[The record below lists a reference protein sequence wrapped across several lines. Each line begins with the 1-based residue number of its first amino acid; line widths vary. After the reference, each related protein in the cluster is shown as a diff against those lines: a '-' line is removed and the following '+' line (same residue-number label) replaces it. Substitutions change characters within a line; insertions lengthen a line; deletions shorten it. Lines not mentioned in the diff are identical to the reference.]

1 MLLKTDVVHYFL
13 SGVNDLSSNPFPQL
27 FLDFK
32 TFETAA
38 SLTQSFKQYKMLL
51 L

>member
-1 MLLKTDVVHYFL
+1 MLLKTDVFLYFL
-13 SGVNDLSSNPFPQL
+13 AGVNDLFSNPFRQL

-32 TFETAA
+32 TFEAAA
-38 SLTQSFKQYKMLL
+38 SPTQSFKQYKMLL